1 MFFRP
6 MLLFYVEV
14 CLLPKEPGS
23 CADYEAKW
31 YFEPVTGV
39 CRRFLYGGC
48 GGNANRFDT
57 AEACWDRCV
66 DSSHHDISSTL
77 TPRPT
82 SAHVHDHPQ
91 STFFCLTWSVCIVIV
106 IVSL

>member
-1 MFFRP
+1 
-6 MLLFYVEV
+6 V
-14 CLLPKEPGS
+14 CLLTKDPGS
-23 CADYEAKW
+23 CADYAPKW

-66 DSSHHDISSTL
+66 DSSHHTSTL

-82 SAHVHDHPQ
+82 AAHIHHHTHSMFDMFNPVMFQ
-91 STFFCLTWSVCIVIV
+91 YLKSF
-106 IVSL
+106 